1 MSVLLE
7 LEALR
12 IIFYSQLIK
21 LLKKFIGVVLPR
33 IKISAVLRKQKVL
46 EQVTHTILVVFR
58 DFNNSV

>member
-12 IIFYSQLIK
+12 IIFYSQPIK